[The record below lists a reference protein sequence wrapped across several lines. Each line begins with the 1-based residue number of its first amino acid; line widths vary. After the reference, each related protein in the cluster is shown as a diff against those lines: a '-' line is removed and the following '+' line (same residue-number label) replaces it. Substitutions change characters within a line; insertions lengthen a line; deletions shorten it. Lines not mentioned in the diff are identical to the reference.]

1 MSMMGIIFSDIY
13 NEYLG
18 ELTKNRTLASLP
30 FGGSYRIVDFPL
42 SNMVNS
48 GITKVGVITK
58 SNYQSLMDHL
68 SHGEDWDLSASKN
81 GGIYIL
87 PPFGQGQS
95 QVYKGKIEALWG
107 AISFLKHSTEE
118 YVVLSDTYIVANI
131 DYREVLKYHEEKGA
145 DITMIVHDEEIISKL
160 DSKETVVK
168 VEEDGRVAD
177 VMLNYNATG
186 KAKVGLGTFILRRE
200 RLMNLIYEAMSYD
213 RVHFERAIIQRKYND
228 LKIYAYSFEGEVLNI
243 DNVTNY
249 YNASMKLLDQKT
261 RADLFRPEAPI
272 YTKVKDEVPTLY
284 EDHCVVKHSMIADG
298 CVVDGY
304 VENSVL
310 FRGVKVK
317 KGAVV
322 KNCILMQDTDVG
334 EDANL
339 ECVITDKD
347 VKITQGKVLEGATEY
362 PVIINKGTIV

>member
-30 FGGSYRIVDFPL
+30 FGGRYRIIDFPL

-68 SHGEDWDLSASKN
+68 SNGEDWDLSHKN

-87 PPFGQGQS
+87 PPFGAGQS

-118 YVVLSDTYIVANI
+118 YIVLSDTYVVNNI
-131 DYREVLKYHEEKGA
+131 DYREVLKYHIENEA
-145 DITMIVHDEEIISKL
+145 DITMIVRDEELTDKQESK
-160 DSKETVVK
+160 DTVVK
-168 VEEDGRVAD
+168 VDEDGRVNN
-177 VMLNYNATG
+177 VMLNYSRVG
-186 KAKVGLGTFILRRE
+186 KVKVGLGTFILRRE
-200 RLMNLIYEAMSYD
+200 SLLNLIYEAMSYNQ
-213 RVHFERAIIQRKYND
+213 VNFERDIIQRKYKE
-228 LKIYAYSFEGEVLNI
+228 LKIYAYDFEGEVLSI
-243 DNVTNY
+243 DNVSNY
-249 YNASMKLLDQKT
+249 YKANMQMLDKKVRSEIF
-261 RADLFRPEAPI
+261 RADRPI
-272 YTKVKDEVPTLY
+272 FTKVKDEVPTLY
-284 EDHCVVKHSMIADG
+284 GDHGTIKNCFIADG
-298 CVVDGY
+298 CVVDGT
-304 VENSVL
+304 VENSIL
-310 FRGVKVK
+310 FRGVKIE

-334 EDANL
+334 EDAQMN
-339 ECVITDKD
+339 CVITDKE
-347 VKITQGKVLEGATEY
+347 VKITQGKSLVGAADY

>member
-30 FGGSYRIVDFPL
+30 FGGRYRIIDFPL

-68 SHGEDWDLSASKN
+68 SNGEDWDLSHKN
-81 GGIYIL
+81 GGIFIL
-87 PPFGQGQS
+87 PPFSGGQS
-95 QVYKGKIEALWG
+95 QIYKGKIEALWG

-118 YVVLSDTYIVANI
+118 YVVLSDTNVVDNV
-131 DYREVLKYHEEKGA
+131 DYREVLKAHIQSEA
-145 DITMIVHDEEIISKL
+145 DITMMVREEEITGKQ
-160 DSKETVVK
+160 DGKDTVVK
-168 VEEDGRVAD
+168 TDEKGIVTD
-177 VMLNYNATG
+177 VMLNYTAAG
-186 KAKVGLGTFILRRE
+186 KVKVGLGTYIMRRDT
-200 RLMNLIYEAMSYD
+200 LLNLIYEAMSYN
-213 RVHFERAIIQRKYND
+213 RVYFERDIIQRKYNE
-228 LKIYAYSFEGEVLNI
+228 LKICAYEFTSEVLSIN
-243 DNVTNY
+243 NVADY
-249 YNASMKLLDQKT
+249 YKANMAMLDKKV
-261 RADLFRPEAPI
+261 RSEIFLEDHPI
-272 YTKVKDEVPTLY
+272 FTKVKDEVPTLY
-284 EDHCVVKHSMIADG
+284 EDNCTVKNCFVADG

-304 VENSVL
+304 VENSIL

-334 EDANL
+334 EEAQMT
-339 ECVITDKD
+339 CVITDKD
-347 VKITQGKVLEGATEY
+347 VKITQSKTLVGAADY